1 MDSEYRTHRS
11 YVEKSL
17 KKVLTKQMLCYK
29 ISFVVSEIITHNNVW
44 AYLSWIE
51 RLATDQKVGSS
62 NLLAHVLEPVG
73 VCLQVFLCNKPSCR
87 NRACTNFYRTANV
100 HRADRRDGIDC
111 TFEQTIGCSS
121 IA

>member
-1 MDSEYRTHRS
+1 M
-11 YVEKSL
+11 
-17 KKVLTKQMLCYK
+17 
-29 ISFVVSEIITHNNVW
+29 
-44 AYLSWIE
+44 
-51 RLATDQKVGSS
+51 ATDQKVGSS

-73 VCLQVFLCNKPSCR
+73 VCLQVFLCNKPSRR

-121 IA
+121 IAESLLGSGFERRHKVRQLGSVSERVEN